1 MKALLTASNTQILF
15 FLKRYISHAFTNLL
29 KNIARKIFYTL
40 FPFGFSLACLYKT
53 QEKTLKTKWLHI
65 FYTKEMAL
73 VYTNKQRKTPQQNT
87 PTIYQ
92 FQCVQSQ
99 I

>member
-29 KNIARKIFYTL
+29 ENIARKIFYTL

-53 QEKTLKTKWLHI
+53 QEKALKTATQVKIKKILQKIKLASNLLKTSSYLSSSPTLKSNLKRL
-65 FYTKEMAL
+65 
-73 VYTNKQRKTPQQNT
+73 
-87 PTIYQ
+87 
-92 FQCVQSQ
+92 
-99 I
+99 